1 VGKPLWRRAY
11 DTVERPL
18 ATRLEAGVQTEQFA
32 DVAALLVWS
41 RAEVRR
47 RTERITRH
55 ALHRVN
61 LPAASDV
68 ALLRQQVSSL
78 ERSVRRLEEAV
89 RQEAVRASAPGE
101 QTRGR
106 AVDGADDR
114 SGSRSGGTGATR
126 RRAQPVK
133 GAQRRQVRDR
143 DRPAEGR
150 DDAQVDRVAP

>member
-1 VGKPLWRRAY
+1 VDKPLWRRAY

-89 RQEAVRASAPGE
+89 REAAERQTATAEGT
-101 QTRGR
+101 TRGS
-106 AVDGADDR
+106 ADGADDR
-114 SGSRSGGTGATR
+114 AGRPGGTGAPR

-143 DRPAEGR
+143 DRPAQGR

>member
-1 VGKPLWRRAY
+1 VDKPLWRRAY

-41 RAEVRR
+41 RAELRR

-89 RQEAVRASAPGE
+89 RQTVPAEGT
-101 QTRGR
+101 TRGR
-106 AVDGADDR
+106 ADGADDR
-114 SGSRSGGTGATR
+114 SGGRPGGTGAPR

-143 DRPAEGR
+143 DRPAQGR

>member
-1 VGKPLWRRAY
+1 MGKPLWRRAY

-89 RQEAVRASAPGE
+89 SS
-101 QTRGR
+101 T
-106 AVDGADDR
+106 
-114 SGSRSGGTGATR
+114 
-126 RRAQPVK
+126 
-133 GAQRRQVRDR
+133 
-143 DRPAEGR
+143 
-150 DDAQVDRVAP
+150 

>member
-1 VGKPLWRRAY
+1 MDKPLWRKAY

-89 RQEAVRASAPGE
+89 RQTVPVEST
-101 QTRGR
+101 TRGR
-106 AVDGADDR
+106 ADGADDR
-114 SGSRSGGTGATR
+114 PGSRSGGTGAPR
-126 RRAQPVK
+126 RRTQPVP

-143 DRPAEGR
+143 DRPAQGR
-150 DDAQVDRVAP
+150 DDAQADRVAP

>member
-1 VGKPLWRRAY
+1 MGKPLWRRAY

-18 ATRLEAGVQTEQFA
+18 ATQLEAGVQTEQFA

-89 RQEAVRASAPGE
+89 RQTALAEGT
-101 QTRGR
+101 TRGR
-106 AVDGADDR
+106 ADGADDR
-114 SGSRSGGTGATR
+114 AGRPGGTGAPR

-150 DDAQVDRVAP
+150 DDAQADRVAPRQG

>member
-89 RQEAVRASAPGE
+89 RASAPAE